1 MEIGEEG
8 IGNRNRERF
17 IVRLLNLDSWK

>member
-17 IVRLLNLDSWK
+17 IVRLLNWDCWK